1 MAEMP
6 AGEKS
11 VAHKYD
17 RLSSIYDLMEWP
29 MEFLFSRGWRKEM
42 LSGLKG
48 RVLEAGVGT
57 GKNLKYYPPG
67 CLVIGIDNSEGML
80 EKARKKAEGMNNVP
94 LLLMD
99 AEHLEFPD
107 STFDY
112 VVTTFVL
119 CSIPDPVKALKEMRR
134 ILKPS
139 GEMINLEH
147 MRSIN
152 RFIAWYEDLI
162 NPIIVSITGIN
173 VNRKTVENVVKAG
186 FTIKDV
192 KNLLLKDIF
201 RRIRSKP

>member
-11 VAHKYD
+11 VAEKYN
-17 RLSSIYDLMEWP
+17 RLSSVYDLMEWP
-29 MEFLFSRGWRKEM
+29 MELLFYSRWRKEV

-48 RVLEAGVGT
+48 RVLEVGVGT
-57 GKNLKYYPPG
+57 GKNLKYYPPD

-80 EKARKKAEGMNNVP
+80 EKARKKAEGMNNVT

-134 ILKPS
+134 GLKSS

-147 MRSIN
+147 MRSNN

-162 NPIIVSITGIN
+162 NPIIVSMTGIH

-186 FTIKDV
+186 FTIKGV
-192 KNLLLKDIF
+192 KNLLLKDVF
-201 RRIRSKP
+201 RKIGSKP

>member
-11 VAHKYD
+11 VADKYD

-29 MEFLFSRGWRKEM
+29 MEFLFYSRWRKEV

-48 RVLEAGVGT
+48 RVLEVGVGT
-57 GKNLKYYPPG
+57 GKKLKYYPPD
-67 CLVIGIDNSEGML
+67 CLVIGIDNSGGML
-80 EKARKKAEGMNNVP
+80 EKARKKAEGMNNVT

-99 AEHLEFPD
+99 AENLKFPD
-107 STFDY
+107 SSFDY

-134 ILKPS
+134 VLKPS

-147 MRSIN
+147 MRSSN

-162 NPIIVSITGIN
+162 NPIIVSMTGIH
-173 VNRKTVENVVKAG
+173 VNRKTVENVGKAG

-192 KNLLLKDIF
+192 KNLLLKDVF
-201 RRIRSKP
+201 RKIRSKP